1 MTYRLGVDVG
11 GTFTDVLLIDE
22 RTGGT
27 YRAKTA
33 STPDDQ
39 SVGVLRGIEKV
50 CGSAGI
56 TLADITQVLHG
67 TTVATNAILEGK
79 GARVGLVTTRGFRQV
94 LQIARSFVPGG
105 LAGRRHGPGR
115 DRGAAGGDGRRTA
128 RRAADLQHGA
138 AAGRDPRA
146 LPGRDRAARP
156 RPAGGAV
163 STPPPDDAPG
173 PGAALAANYARGGF
187 GQSLAWGSRPALV
200 MVDLIRA
207 YFEPG
212 AAFYMGSDACLH
224 AAARVLAAAR
234 AAAIPVL
241 YTRVEYDKDGVNGGL
256 FVRKIPALRHLVPGG
271 PLGEIMPQIAPGEHE
286 VVIVKQYASAFFGT
300 TLAATLNALG
310 VDTVIITGVSTSGCV
325 RATAVDALQHGF
337 VPLVVRQAVGDRD
350 PGPHESALFDLQAK
364 YAEVVDED
372 SVVSWL
378 GQPLS

>member
-1 MTYRLGVDVG
+1 MT
-11 GTFTDVLLIDE
+11 
-22 RTGGT
+22 
-27 YRAKTA
+27 A
-33 STPDDQ
+33 
-39 SVGVLRGIEKV
+39 
-50 CGSAGI
+50 
-56 TLADITQVLHG
+56 
-67 TTVATNAILEGK
+67 
-79 GARVGLVTTRGFRQV
+79 
-94 LQIARSFVPGG
+94 
-105 LAGRRHGPGR
+105 
-115 DRGAAGGDGRRTA
+115 
-128 RRAADLQHGA
+128 
-138 AAGRDPRA
+138 
-146 LPGRDRAARP
+146 P
-156 RPAGGAV
+156 RPGD
-163 STPPPDDAPG
+163 TPRPDDA
-173 PGAALAANYARGGF
+173 LAADYARAGF

-212 AAFYMGSDACLH
+212 AEFYMGSDACLV
-224 AAARVLAAAR
+224 AAARVLGAAR

-241 YTRVEYDKDGVNGGL
+241 CTRVEYDKDGVNGGL
-256 FVRKIPALRHLVPGG
+256 FVRKVPALRHLVPGG

-300 TLAATLNALG
+300 TLATTLNALG

-364 YAEVVDED
+364 YAEVVEED